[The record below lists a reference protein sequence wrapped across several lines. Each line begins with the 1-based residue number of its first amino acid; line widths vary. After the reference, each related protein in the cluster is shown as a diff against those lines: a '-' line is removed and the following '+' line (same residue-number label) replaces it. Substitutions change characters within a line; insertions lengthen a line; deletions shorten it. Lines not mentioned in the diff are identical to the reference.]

1 MKKPFL
7 KSMFFSIVT
16 VFAAVLTACDKTP
29 VTPPDEGKKSDSIA
43 LEVQYVGKN
52 EITAKV
58 FIQSASDVS
67 FAYVHY
73 TAENNPEE
81 SNMEMLSDNVAG
93 EHSVTLKNL
102 SNNTTY
108 LLTAYATLGN
118 GNEIKTRTV
127 SATTGAPVRI
137 EFVEKTENSITVRV
151 SVASAAQIYTK
162 GLTYKVRSATTPAK
176 DVLLPSE
183 TITEY
188 KIEGL
193 DAFTTYQIQGYAVL
207 EGNNEAVK
215 SDVLEVQTGSVAMDG
230 EYQLVFAEEFNQ
242 DNEDLTK
249 VWTFEEG
256 SKIRNNENQFYSKS
270 KENAFTK
277 DGYLHI
283 VARRDHLGSDGQT
296 HSYTSASLRTCDSFV
311 YCYGIVECRAKI
323 PTGGGM
329 WPAIWQVGNMFD
341 WPQNGELDIMEYYRE
356 GILANAAWGGTQAW
370 SPVWASSKTP
380 MSHFEAKN
388 PNWRNEFHT
397 WRLEW
402 TEEYLKIFLDDEL
415 LNEVDVNKTFNRGYK
430 GDYENPYRYR
440 CEGFGHSLWLNLAIG
455 GNNGGTIDNS
465 LFPAEYLIDYIRV
478 YQRTRLPQDK

>member
-16 VFAAVLTACDKTP
+16 VFLAALTACGRP
-29 VTPPDEGKKSDSIA
+29 VVTPPDENKKSDSIA

-118 GNEIKTRTV
+118 GNEIKTGTV

-151 SVASAAQIYTK
+151 NVASTAQIYTK

-183 TITEY
+183 TTTEY

-283 VARRDHLGSDGQT
+283 VARRDHLGSDGKT

-329 WPAIWQVGNMFD
+329 WPAIRSCSPGLQSDEGDRKLYFRLPRM
-341 WPQNGELDIMEYYRE
+341 GERQIYLYSGYCLVQPRRRQFHCQRE
-356 GILANAAWGGTQAW
+356 
-370 SPVWASSKTP
+370 
-380 MSHFEAKN
+380 
-388 PNWRNEFHT
+388 
-397 WRLEW
+397 
-402 TEEYLKIFLDDEL
+402 
-415 LNEVDVNKTFNRGYK
+415 
-430 GDYENPYRYR
+430 
-440 CEGFGHSLWLNLAIG
+440 
-455 GNNGGTIDNS
+455 
-465 LFPAEYLIDYIRV
+465 
-478 YQRTRLPQDK
+478 QRTPGMGRQRQTVRVVRRPYLHS

>member
-16 VFAAVLTACDKTP
+16 VFLAALTACGRP
-29 VTPPDEGKKSDSIA
+29 VVTPPDENKKSDSIA

-58 FIQSASDVS
+58 FIHSASDVS

-118 GNEIKTRTV
+118 GNEIKTGTV
-127 SATTGAPVRI
+127 SATSGAPVRI

-151 SVASAAQIYTK
+151 NVASTAQIYTK

-183 TITEY
+183 TTTEY

-242 DNEDLTK
+242 T
-249 VWTFEEG
+249 T
-256 SKIRNNENQFYSKS
+256 
-270 KENAFTK
+270 
-277 DGYLHI
+277 
-283 VARRDHLGSDGQT
+283 
-296 HSYTSASLRTCDSFV
+296 RT
-311 YCYGIVECRAKI
+311 
-323 PTGGGM
+323 
-329 WPAIWQVGNMFD
+329 
-341 WPQNGELDIMEYYRE
+341 
-356 GILANAAWGGTQAW
+356 
-370 SPVWASSKTP
+370 
-380 MSHFEAKN
+380 
-388 PNWRNEFHT
+388 
-397 WRLEW
+397 
-402 TEEYLKIFLDDEL
+402 
-415 LNEVDVNKTFNRGYK
+415 
-430 GDYENPYRYR
+430 
-440 CEGFGHSLWLNLAIG
+440 
-455 GNNGGTIDNS
+455 
-465 LFPAEYLIDYIRV
+465 
-478 YQRTRLPQDK
+478 